1 MDVARRIRHFRSRP
15 FQRETQRVDLL
26 YAIGVCLPRIG
37 WGAVQIAETA
47 VFTRQVQDLLD
58 PESYRLLQLE
68 LADRPDRGT
77 VIVGSGG
84 LRKIRWQGSGGG
96 KRGGTRV
103 IYFWARDRDTILML
117 LAYAKAD
124 QEDLTAEQLKI
135 LRRVVKEEFG

>member
-1 MDVARRIRHFRSRP
+1 LAYIPADGR
-15 FQRETQRVDLL
+15 
-26 YAIGVCLPRIG
+26 
-37 WGAVQIAETA
+37 GALEIAETA

-58 PESYRLLQLE
+58 TESYRLLQLE
-68 LADRPDRGT
+68 LVDRPDRGT
-77 VIVGSGG
+77 MIVGSGG
-84 LRKIRWQGSGGG
+84 LRKVRWQGSRGG

-124 QEDLTAEQLKI
+124 QDDLTTEQLKI